1 MDNIFC
7 SAVAFVH
14 FYFSAAGALWWLV
27 LCFAWF
33 LVTTL
38 KWGEAPVG
46 EFILMWNFGCLL
58 SNIYINELAFYIKT
72 LIFSNQ
78 DLAF

>member
-14 FYFSAAGALWWLV
+14 FYFSLAGILWWLM
-27 LCFAWF
+27 LCFSWF

-46 EFILMWNFGCLL
+46 EYSICVLKISSIIFRSSIWLL
-58 SNIYINELAFYIKT
+58 L
-72 LIFSNQ
+72 
-78 DLAF
+78 